1 MDTKINKCLQNSKFI
16 THITSWSR
24 VFLEKLTVNQ
34 VARNYSPIDTKS
46 HSRWRE
52 SAITK
57 FAWKD

>member
-34 VARNYSPIDTKS
+34 VVRNS

-52 SAITK
+52 FAITK